1 MGCRASRVIVKN
13 LPHSFS
19 DDKLKAHFAQ
29 HGGMVTDAKVMRKH
43 NGQSRRFGFVG
54 FRNTEDAEEA
64 VKYFNST
71 FINTTRIEVDLAMDL
86 NDSRLIPSTVKK
98 EQKKRSIEEAE
109 EKAYKRQAKKQKNK
123 KEKVSTE
130 EEDKGLAEY
139 LNVMDNRQA
148 AKSWANDM
156 ITGTQNDDSTARPV
170 PIATANE
177 EDDEEY
183 VDLPQKKQ
191 EDGESDDEE
200 MMMPLS
206 EFSKPEVENEGEEE
220 EGDNKLAADSQ
231 VSDMEWLQMRRK
243 LMKENQETG
252 IEEEKE
258 VVKEDEK
265 PKEKAKKTEIEPEQ
279 LPPSEEDKNAEKISK
294 TKRLFLRNLLYT
306 ISEAEL
312 RELFSRYG
320 KLDEVHVPMDS
331 KTLKAKGFAYILFN
345 SADDAV
351 EAFKELDGKTFQ
363 GRLLHILPA
372 QPKRENKLDEFDLKD
387 LPLKKQRELRRK
399 AEAARQQ
406 FSWNSLYMN
415 SDAVMES
422 VANRLGISKANLIN
436 PESSDAAVQQAL
448 AETSVLNNIRQY
460 FESKG
465 VDLNS
470 FGKKEKSDTVILVKN
485 FPYDTSREE
494 IVNLFSEYGDLK
506 KVLMPS
512 DGGIAMVVFKTAPQ
526 GRAAFTK
533 LAFRR
538 FKSSILY
545 LEKGPKGLFEGE
557 EEDETEGIEEK
568 AKEVKPSVS
577 DAVAVEKGVKDS
589 EEGQEI
595 VDPQA
600 ITSVFIKNLNFKT
613 TSADLNNVFKPIQGF
628 RIAQVKMKPDS
639 KNPGK
644 QLSMGFGFAEFNT
657 KKEAE
662 TAISA
667 MDGYTLEGHKLQL
680 KLSHRG
686 HDEDSSSSTTKSKP
700 KSSKILIKN
709 VPFETSKKDIQKLF
723 GTFGQ
728 LRSVRVPKKFD
739 KTARGF
745 AFAEFVTAKEA
756 ENAMKALQ
764 GAHLLGRRL
773 VMDYAQEDA
782 TNAEEEIERME
793 AKVRKQVT
801 NQTLAGMRLSGKRQ
815 IDLDDDETNP
825 EY

>member
-1 MGCRASRVIVKN
+1 MGIRASRVIVKN

-19 DDKLKAHFAQ
+19 DDKLKEHFAR
-29 HGGMVTDAKVMRKH
+29 HGGTVTDAKIMRKH

-54 FRNTEDAEEA
+54 FKNSEDAEDA

-71 FINTTRIEVDLAMDL
+71 FINTTRIEVGLAMDL
-86 NDSRLIPSTVKK
+86 NDSRLIPAAVKK

-109 EKAYKRQAKKQKNK
+109 EKANKRKAKKQKK
-123 KEKVSTE
+123 KDDKAAAE
-130 EEDKGLAEY
+130 EEDKKLAEY
-139 LNVMDNRQA
+139 LNAMDNRQA

-156 ITGTQNDDSTARPV
+156 ITGTQNVETTIPPASM
-170 PIATANE
+170 ATEND

-183 VDLPQKKQ
+183 VDLPQNKH
-191 EDGESDDEE
+191 EASEDEE

-206 EFSKPEVENEGEEE
+206 EFSKPETEKDADDQTEDTE
-220 EGDNKLAADSQ
+220 DKLAADSK

-252 IEEEKE
+252 IEEEKDHTE
-258 VVKEDEK
+258 EQQPEK
-265 PKEKAKKTEIEPEQ
+265 SSKKNEREPES
-279 LPPSEEDKNAEKISK
+279 LPPTEEEKNAEKISK

-306 ISEAEL
+306 VTEPEL
-312 RELFSRYG
+312 RELFSQYG
-320 KLDEVHVPMDS
+320 KLDEVHVPVDS

-351 EAFKELDGKTFQ
+351 EAFRDLDGKTFQ

-372 QPKRENKLDEFDLKD
+372 QPRRENKLDEFDLKD

-399 AEAARQQ
+399 AEAAKQQ

-415 SDAVMES
+415 NDAVMES
-422 VANRLGISKANLIN
+422 VAHRLGVSKAALIN

-494 IVNLFSEYGDLK
+494 IVDLFAEYGDLK
-506 KVLMPS
+506 KVLMPP

-538 FKSSILY
+538 FKTSILY

-577 DAVAVEKGVKDS
+577 DVVAVEKGVKDD
-589 EEGQEI
+589 EEEEQQV

-613 TSADLNNVFKPIQGF
+613 TSEGLNNVFKPIQGF

-644 QLSMGFGFAEFNT
+644 QLSMGFGFAEFNS
-657 KKEAE
+657 KQEAE

-667 MDGYTLEGHKLQL
+667 MDGYTLDGHKLQL

-686 HDEDSSSSTTKSKP
+686 HEEDSSSTTKSKP
-700 KSSKILIKN
+700 KSTKILIKN
-709 VPFETSKKDIQKLF
+709 IPFETSKKDVQKLF

-773 VMDYAQEDA
+773 VMDYAQEEA

>member
-1 MGCRASRVIVKN
+1 MEIRASRVIVKN
-13 LPHSFS
+13 LPHGFS
-19 DDKLKAHFAQ
+19 DDKLKTHFAK
-29 HGGMVTDAKVMRKH
+29 HGGIVTDAKVMRKH
-43 NGQSRRFGFVG
+43 NSQSRRFGFVG
-54 FRNTEDAEEA
+54 FKNNEDAEEA
-64 VKYFNST
+64 VKYFNGT
-71 FINTTRIEVDLAMDL
+71 FINTTRIEVGLAMDL
-86 NDSRLIPSTVKK
+86 NDTRLIPSAVKK
-98 EQKKRSIEEAE
+98 EQKKRSIDEAE
-109 EKAYKRQAKKQKNK
+109 EKANKRKAKKQKKKDEKAAVEGEDNK
-123 KEKVSTE
+123 
-130 EEDKGLAEY
+130 LAEY
-139 LNVMDNRQA
+139 LNAMDNRQA

-156 ITGTQNDDSTARPV
+156 ITGTQNVETTDSPAPV
-170 PIATANE
+170 ATAND

-183 VDLPQKKQ
+183 ADLPQKKQ
-191 EDGESDDEE
+191 EEEDSGDEE

-206 EFSKPEVENEGEEE
+206 EFSKPDTENEGDGQKEELE
-220 EGDNKLAADSQ
+220 DNMAADTK

-252 IEEEKE
+252 VEEEKE
-258 VVKEDEK
+258 HTKEK
-265 PKEKAKKTEIEPEQ
+265 PEKSSRKYEQEPEP
-279 LPPSEEDKNAEKISK
+279 LPPSEEEKCAEKISQ

-306 ISEAEL
+306 VTEAEI
-312 RELFSRYG
+312 RELFSQYG
-320 KLDEVHVPMDS
+320 NVEEVHVPVDS
-331 KTLKAKGFAYILFN
+331 KTLKAKGFAYILFS
-345 SADDAV
+345 SAEDAV
-351 EAFKELDGKTFQ
+351 EAFRDLDGKTFQ

-399 AEAARQQ
+399 AEAAKQQ

-422 VANRLGISKANLIN
+422 VAHRLGVSKADLIN

-465 VDLNS
+465 VELNS

-494 IVNLFSEYGDLK
+494 IVDLFAEYGDLK
-506 KVLMPS
+506 KVLMPP

-538 FKSSILY
+538 FKTSILY
-545 LEKGPKGLFEGE
+545 LEKGPKGLFDGE
-557 EEDETEGIEEK
+557 QEDETEGVEQK
-568 AKEVKPSVS
+568 AKEVKPSAS
-577 DAVAVEKGVKDS
+577 DVVAVEKGVKDD
-589 EEGQEI
+589 EEKEQEF

-600 ITSVFIKNLNFKT
+600 ITSVFIKNLNFKS
-613 TSADLNNVFKPIQGF
+613 TSADLNNLFKPIQGF

-657 KKEAE
+657 KQEAE

-667 MDGYTLEGHKLQL
+667 MDGYTLDGHKLQL

-686 HDEDSSSSTTKSKP
+686 HEEDASSATKSKP
-700 KSSKILIKN
+700 KSTKILIKN
-709 VPFETSKKDIQKLF
+709 IPFETSKKDVQKLF